1 MFNLIYHI
9 MDFGTSLKTCFSKY
23 ATFEGRARRSEFW
36 WFYLAVFIA
45 SWIPVIGYVV
55 SVATI
60 IPSLAVGARR
70 LHDTGRSG
78 WNLLWML
85 LPVIGSILLIVW
97 WASDSNPGDNQYGA
111 NPEA

>member
-1 MFNLIYHI
+1 
-9 MDFGTSLKTCFSKY
+9 MDFVTALKTCFSKY

-36 WFYLAVFIA
+36 WFSLAIFIG
-45 SWIPVIGYVV
+45 SCIPLLGYIIG
-55 SVATI
+55 VATL

-85 LPVIGSILLIVW
+85 LPVVGSILLIIW
-97 WASDSNPGDNQYGA
+97 WASDSKSGDNQYGA
-111 NPEA
+111 NPKA

>member
-1 MFNLIYHI
+1 
-9 MDFGTSLKTCFSKY
+9 MDFVTALKTCFSKY

-36 WFYLAVFIA
+36 WFYLAIFVGGL
-45 SWIPVIGYVV
+45 IPVVGYIIGL
-55 SVATI
+55 ATL

-85 LPVIGSILLIVW
+85 LPVIGTILLIIW
-97 WASDSNPGDNQYGA
+97 WAKDGQAEDNQYGA
-111 NPEA
+111 NPKA